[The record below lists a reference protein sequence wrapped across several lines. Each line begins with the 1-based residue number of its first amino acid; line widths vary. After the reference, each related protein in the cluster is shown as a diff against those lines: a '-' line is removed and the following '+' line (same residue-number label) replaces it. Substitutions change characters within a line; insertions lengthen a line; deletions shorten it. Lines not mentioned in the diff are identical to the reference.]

1 MALCNSQVVSSTLFC
16 VLNFFLSVIDVVS
29 SSQIAIA
36 IICTTFG
43 YNIVKV
49 DIIAKVNAHESCKFA
64 SEVLHLDSSLKF
76 N

>member
-1 MALCNSQVVSSTLFC
+1 MQLPSGFKYNLLCIKL
-16 VLNFFLSVIDVVS
+16 FLSVVDVVS

-36 IICTTFG
+36 IICSTFG

-49 DIIAKVNAHESCKFA
+49 DIIAKVDIHESCKFA
-64 SEVLHLDSSLKF
+64 SEVLHLDSSPKF